1 MKAKQIKRSILA
13 ILMIAVLMVGTSVVS
28 VGAATQKTYLDT
40 MGYSEFKTDS
50 PTNNFTSYYGE
61 DVHNNPCQRAV
72 KFCIDTNET
81 HYNDEIKATG
91 ETSYY
96 VTYNLDKKYNE
107 FVATLTAGEFYTQK
121 AIDIKIY
128 GDNNLLYGMGVTE
141 KTKEIPINISVKNI
155 KELKI
160 VVHGSLVKWYG
171 NIGDCYGNVILNNA
185 YFTSEGTTPEPT
197 TKVPDITQ
205 KPTQAPTKPV
215 ENPTT
220 VAPTTKN
227 PVVAPTKDVEDTT
240 TATKTTS
247 SSEETTSSKI
257 NPTASTNATSKISTS
272 DTATK
277 DSVNKGIANISN
289 NKGNSDNGTI
299 QTGAVSIAVI
309 LFVILASLATGG
321 FVWYRR
327 KIK

>member
-1 MKAKQIKRSILA
+1 MKAKQIKMGIFAVLLIA
-13 ILMIAVLMVGTSVVS
+13 ILMVGTSIVS

-185 YFTSEGTTPEPT
+185 YFTSEGATPEPT
-197 TKVPDITQ
+197 TKVPETTQ

-227 PVVAPTKDVEDTT
+227 PVVTPTKNVEDTT
-240 TATKTTS
+240 ETASSEKATS
-247 SSEETTSSKI
+247 SNIK
-257 NPTASTNATSKISTS
+257 PTASKNATSKISTS

-277 DSVNKGIANISN
+277 DGANKGIANISN
-289 NKGNSDNGTI
+289 NKGNSDNSTI
-299 QTGAVSIAVI
+299 QTGAVSIAVV
-309 LFVILASLATGG
+309 LFVILASLAIGG

>member
-13 ILMIAVLMVGTSVVS
+13 ILMIAVFMVGTSVVS
-28 VGAATQKTYLDT
+28 VGAATQKTYLNT
-40 MGYSEFKTDS
+40 MGYSSFNTDCKLNFS
-50 PTNNFTSYYGE
+50 APYDGKDRHGNQCTNANQFNIESNWEYYSNPDEVHDRGYVSYT
-61 DVHNNPCQRAV
+61 
-72 KFCIDTNET
+72 I
-81 HYNDEIKATG
+81 
-91 ETSYY
+91 
-96 VTYNLDKKYNE
+96 TYDLNKKYNNFIFSLTVNE
-107 FVATLTAGEFYTQK
+107 IAAGSVELSILGDNSLIYGNGVSKGTNQTPVSINVKDVDIITFELTAPT
-121 AIDIKIY
+121 
-128 GDNNLLYGMGVTE
+128 
-141 KTKEIPINISVKNI
+141 TKPGYVSSNSI
-155 KELKI
+155 
-160 VVHGSLVKWYG
+160 
-171 NIGDCYGNVILNNA
+171 ILNDA
-185 YFTSEGTTPEPT
+185 YFTSEGATPEPT
-197 TKVPDITQ
+197 TKVPDTTQ

-227 PVVAPTKDVEDTT
+227 PVVTPTKNVEDTT
-240 TATKTTS
+240 ETS

-277 DSVNKGIANISN
+277 DGANKGIANISN
-289 NKGNSDNGTI
+289 NKGNSDNSTI
-299 QTGAVSIAVI
+299 QTGAVSIAVV

>member
-28 VGAATQKTYLDT
+28 VGAATQKTYLNT
-40 MGYSEFKTDS
+40 MGYSSFNTDCKLNFS
-50 PTNNFTSYYGE
+50 APYDGKDRYGNQCTNANQFNIESNWEYYSNSDEVHDRGYVSYT
-61 DVHNNPCQRAV
+61 
-72 KFCIDTNET
+72 IT
-81 HYNDEIKATG
+81 
-91 ETSYY
+91 Y
-96 VTYNLDKKYNE
+96 VLNKKYSNFIFSLTVNE
-107 FVATLTAGEFYTQK
+107 IAAGSVQLSILGDNSLIYGNGVSKGTNQTPVSINVKDVDIITFELTAPT
-121 AIDIKIY
+121 
-128 GDNNLLYGMGVTE
+128 
-141 KTKEIPINISVKNI
+141 TKPGYVSSNSI
-155 KELKI
+155 
-160 VVHGSLVKWYG
+160 
-171 NIGDCYGNVILNNA
+171 ILNDA

-197 TKVPDITQ
+197 TKVPDTTQ

-220 VAPTTKN
+220 VAPATKN
-227 PVVAPTKDVEDTT
+227 PVVTPTKNVEDTT
-240 TATKTTS
+240 ETASSEKATS
-247 SSEETTSSKI
+247 SNIK
-257 NPTASTNATSKISTS
+257 PTASQNATSKVSTS

-277 DSVNKGIANISN
+277 DSANKGIASI

-299 QTGAVSIAVI
+299 QTGAVSIAVV

>member
-28 VGAATQKTYLDT
+28 VGAATQKTYLNT
-40 MGYSEFKTDS
+40 MGYSSFNTDCKLNFS
-50 PTNNFTSYYGE
+50 APYDGKDRHGNQCTNANQFNIESNWEYYSNPDEVHDRGYVSYT
-61 DVHNNPCQRAV
+61 
-72 KFCIDTNET
+72 I
-81 HYNDEIKATG
+81 
-91 ETSYY
+91 
-96 VTYNLDKKYNE
+96 TYDLNKKYNNFIFSLTVNE
-107 FVATLTAGEFYTQK
+107 IAAGSVELSILGDNSLIYGNGVSKGTNQTPVSINVKDVDIITFELTAPT
-121 AIDIKIY
+121 
-128 GDNNLLYGMGVTE
+128 
-141 KTKEIPINISVKNI
+141 TKPGYVSSNSI
-155 KELKI
+155 
-160 VVHGSLVKWYG
+160 
-171 NIGDCYGNVILNNA
+171 ILNDA

-197 TKVPDITQ
+197 TKVPDTTQ

-227 PVVAPTKDVEDTT
+227 PVVTPTKNVEDTT
-240 TATKTTS
+240 ETASSEKATS
-247 SSEETTSSKI
+247 SNIK
-257 NPTASTNATSKISTS
+257 PTASQNATSKVSTS

-277 DSVNKGIANISN
+277 DSANKGIANISN
-289 NKGNSDNGTI
+289 NKGNSDNSTI
-299 QTGAVSIAVI
+299 QTGAVSIAVV

>member
-197 TKVPDITQ
+197 TKVPDTTQ

-227 PVVAPTKDVEDTT
+227 PVVTPTKNVEDTT
-240 TATKTTS
+240 ETS

-277 DSVNKGIANISN
+277 DGANKGIANISN
-289 NKGNSDNGTI
+289 NKGNSDNSTI
-299 QTGAVSIAVI
+299 QTGAVSIAVV

>member
-1 MKAKQIKRSILA
+1 MKAKQIKMGIFAVLLIA
-13 ILMIAVLMVGTSVVS
+13 ILMVGTSIVS

-185 YFTSEGTTPEPT
+185 YFTSEGATPEPT
-197 TKVPDITQ
+197 TKVPDTTQ
-205 KPTQAPTKPV
+205 KTTQTPTKPV

-227 PVVAPTKDVEDTT
+227 PVVTPTKNVEDTT
-240 TATKTTS
+240 ETASSEKATS
-247 SSEETTSSKI
+247 SNIK
-257 NPTASTNATSKISTS
+257 PTASQNATSKISTS

-277 DSVNKGIANISN
+277 DGANKGIANISN
-289 NKGNSDNGTI
+289 NKGNSDNSTI
-299 QTGAVSIAVI
+299 QTGAVSIAVV

>member
-40 MGYSEFKTDS
+40 MGYSSINTDCERNAAS
-50 PTNNFTSYYGE
+50 PYYGKDSHDNE
-61 DVHNNPCQRAV
+61 CTNAYQFYIHSAWNVYPNP
-72 KFCIDTNET
+72 
-81 HYNDEIKATG
+81 DEVYDRG
-91 ETSYY
+91 YVSYT
-96 VTYNLDKKYNE
+96 VTFDLNKKYDN
-107 FVATLTAGEFYTQK
+107 FNFSLTSGIIEAGSVKLSILGDGNHLYGSGVTQK
-121 AIDIKIY
+121 TNQVPVSVNVKDIDVITFELIAPTKGY
-128 GDNNLLYGMGVTE
+128 DNY
-141 KTKEIPINISVKNI
+141 
-155 KELKI
+155 
-160 VVHGSLVKWYG
+160 
-171 NIGDCYGNVILNNA
+171 VILNDA

-197 TKVPDITQ
+197 TKVPDTTQ

-227 PVVAPTKDVEDTT
+227 PVVTPTKNVEDTT
-240 TATKTTS
+240 ETASSEKATS
-247 SSEETTSSKI
+247 SNIK
-257 NPTASTNATSKISTS
+257 PTASQNATSKVSTS

-277 DSVNKGIANISN
+277 DSANKGIANISN
-289 NKGNSDNGTI
+289 NKGNSDNSTI
-299 QTGAVSIAVI
+299 QTGAVSIAVV

>member
-28 VGAATQKTYLDT
+28 VGAATQKTYLNT
-40 MGYSEFKTDS
+40 MGYSSFNTDCKLNFS
-50 PTNNFTSYYGE
+50 APYDGKDRYGNQCTNANQFNIESNWEYYSNSDEVHDRGYVSYT
-61 DVHNNPCQRAV
+61 
-72 KFCIDTNET
+72 IT
-81 HYNDEIKATG
+81 
-91 ETSYY
+91 Y
-96 VTYNLDKKYNE
+96 VLNKKYSNFIFSLTVNE
-107 FVATLTAGEFYTQK
+107 IAAGSVQLSILGDNSLIYGNGVSKGTNQTPVSINVKDVDIITFELTAPT
-121 AIDIKIY
+121 
-128 GDNNLLYGMGVTE
+128 
-141 KTKEIPINISVKNI
+141 TKPGYVSSNSI
-155 KELKI
+155 
-160 VVHGSLVKWYG
+160 
-171 NIGDCYGNVILNNA
+171 ILNDA

-197 TKVPDITQ
+197 TKVPDTTQ

-220 VAPTTKN
+220 VAPATKN
-227 PVVAPTKDVEDTT
+227 PVVTPTKNIEDTT
-240 TATKTTS
+240 ETASSEKATS
-247 SSEETTSSKI
+247 SNIK
-257 NPTASTNATSKISTS
+257 PTASQNATSKVSTS

-277 DSVNKGIANISN
+277 DSANKGIASI

-299 QTGAVSIAVI
+299 QTGAVSIAVV

>member
-13 ILMIAVLMVGTSVVS
+13 ILMIAVFMVGTSVVS
-28 VGAATQKTYLDT
+28 VGAATQKTYLNT
-40 MGYSEFKTDS
+40 MGYSSFNTDCKLNFS
-50 PTNNFTSYYGE
+50 APYDGKDRHGNQCTNANQFNIESNWEYYSNPDEVHDRGYVSYT
-61 DVHNNPCQRAV
+61 
-72 KFCIDTNET
+72 I
-81 HYNDEIKATG
+81 
-91 ETSYY
+91 
-96 VTYNLDKKYNE
+96 TYDLNKKYNNFIFSLTVNE
-107 FVATLTAGEFYTQK
+107 IAAGSVELSILGDNSLIYGNGVSKGTNQTPVSINVKDVDIITFELTAPT
-121 AIDIKIY
+121 
-128 GDNNLLYGMGVTE
+128 
-141 KTKEIPINISVKNI
+141 TKPGYVSSNSI
-155 KELKI
+155 
-160 VVHGSLVKWYG
+160 
-171 NIGDCYGNVILNNA
+171 ILNDA

-197 TKVPDITQ
+197 TKVPDTTQ
-205 KPTQAPTKPV
+205 KTTQAPTKPV

-227 PVVAPTKDVEDTT
+227 PVVTPTKNVEDTT
-240 TATKTTS
+240 ETS

-277 DSVNKGIANISN
+277 DSANKGIANISN

-299 QTGAVSIAVI
+299 QTGAVSIAVV

>member
-1 MKAKQIKRSILA
+1 MKAKQIKMGIFAVLLIA
-13 ILMIAVLMVGTSVVS
+13 ILMVGTSIVS

-197 TKVPDITQ
+197 TKVPDTTQ
-205 KPTQAPTKPV
+205 KTTQAPTKPV

-227 PVVAPTKDVEDTT
+227 PVVTPTKNVEDTT
-240 TATKTTS
+240 ETS

-277 DSVNKGIANISN
+277 DGANKGIANISN
-289 NKGNSDNGTI
+289 NKGNSDNSTI
-299 QTGAVSIAVI
+299 QTGAVSIAVV

>member
-13 ILMIAVLMVGTSVVS
+13 ILMIAVFMVGTSVVS
-28 VGAATQKTYLDT
+28 VGAATQKTYLNT
-40 MGYSEFKTDS
+40 MGYSSFNTDCKLNFS
-50 PTNNFTSYYGE
+50 APYDGKDRHGNQCTNANQFNIESNWEYYSNPDEVHDRGYVSYT
-61 DVHNNPCQRAV
+61 
-72 KFCIDTNET
+72 I
-81 HYNDEIKATG
+81 
-91 ETSYY
+91 
-96 VTYNLDKKYNE
+96 TYDLNKKYNNFIFSLTVNE
-107 FVATLTAGEFYTQK
+107 IAAGSVELSILGDNSLIYGNGVSKGTNQTPVSINVKDVDIITFELTAPT
-121 AIDIKIY
+121 
-128 GDNNLLYGMGVTE
+128 
-141 KTKEIPINISVKNI
+141 TKPGYVSSNSI
-155 KELKI
+155 
-160 VVHGSLVKWYG
+160 
-171 NIGDCYGNVILNNA
+171 ILNDA

-197 TKVPDITQ
+197 TKVPDTTQ

-227 PVVAPTKDVEDTT
+227 PVVTPTKNVEDTT
-240 TATKTTS
+240 ETS

-277 DSVNKGIANISN
+277 DSANKGIANISN

-299 QTGAVSIAVI
+299 QTGAVSIAVV